1 MFSEEHKAIGLRE
14 SCERPICNSVEYKA
28 IGIVQPCDNP
38 VCNTKVHRA
47 IGLNQECWKPVCN
60 SDDHKEVG
68 LEQECLHI
76 CFSDEHNQLG
86 NGTACRKDNYNLF
99 GGRALE
105 NAWMHD
111 GDFWN
116 DLQPMSI
123 PRDRAACGLVQ
134 GIDGVIF

>member
-1 MFSEEHKAIGLRE
+1 M
-14 SCERPICNSVEYKA
+14 EYKA

-47 IGLNQECWKPVCN
+47 IGINQECWKPVCN

-76 CFSDEHNQLG
+76 CFSDEHNQIG
-86 NGTACRKDNYNLF
+86 NGTDCPKDDNNLV
-99 GGRALE
+99 GGRALA
-105 NAWMHD
+105 NAWMYD

-116 DLQPMSI
+116 DLKPMSI

-134 GIDGVIF
+134 GKAGVIF